1 MKLVDDL
8 KSALRSVD
16 TGRVWSEYALK
27 VLSSEP
33 FNALSSDPGSEGG
46 AGSLAATFT
55 IRIKSARE
63 AGLEVSGAHEVVDAM
78 KRLPPDTSINVLAAK
93 SEHYV
98 VQGFMH
104 ASSGELLG
112 CLVLKRLRDSKS
124 WHEAAGNRSQ
134 G

>member
-16 TGRVWSEYALK
+16 PGKAWSEYALK

-33 FNALSSDPGSEGG
+33 FNALSSDPGSEG

-78 KRLPPDTSINVLAAK
+78 KRLPPDTSINVLVVK
-93 SEHYV
+93 SEHYL
-98 VQGFMH
+98 VQGFRH